1 MSTQTDKIREA
12 LERISKVIPSTP
24 EDRYGDGGTLQR
36 AKVLATEALAALSEL
51 ESQPS
56 ELESQPSE
64 PRLTE
69 DEIQQMASSW
79 ADHECG
85 IGVERKFKDDEQRDW
100 WYTEL
105 GRTMQILKF
114 FRARLTKAAQP

>member
-12 LERISKVIPSTP
+12 LGRISKVIPSTP

-36 AKVLATEALAALSEL
+36 AKVLATEALAAL
-51 ESQPS
+51 S